1 MVELGNRIPLEEI
14 ERTYRFPGGN
24 FITLKNVTELI
35 VRPSG
40 THRLKTADKKLHIIP
55 TGWIHIEINSP
66 KDWVV

>member
-1 MVELGNRIPLEEI
+1 MVEGIKTTLEEQDRI
-14 ERTYRFPGGN
+14 YTFPVGKVE
-24 FITLKNVTELI
+24 LKNVIELI
-35 VRPSG
+35 IRPSG